1 MNPKSADKQWV
12 RLLLIIALFT
22 TPALFQGCDT
32 FGTEDPAA
40 DESVTTRTTQAPV
53 DATHQKLR
61 HPQLLDQA
69 RGHTDGG
76 AGKGRSDQIHLMLAF
91 NGYEA
96 DGITKRVMNRYD
108 VTRRILSK
116 YEDDIRI
123 KIQMNKAF
131 DGISIKIND
140 DILEDFLADLSE
152 NPDFAWVEPDVD
164 FGQLWVAPIKKKGA
178 ADQLVPWGI
187 ARIGAGLDKPE
198 NEKKVHVYIMDS
210 GVSKE
215 DLNIKEHKDFTMLF
229 QNRDEEY
236 WDIEVEQ
243 QTAVYDPKEAGNPAD
258 ESGHGTHIASTL
270 GAKDDKKGMLGAAP
284 NVNIHSLK
292 VLTALGRT
300 DITTV
305 TAAVDYVTEQKLA
318 NPDEAF
324 IVNMSFGMDIGTTA
338 YNSLDEAVARSLEA
352 GVVYVVSA
360 GNDGRDASTYSPAHV
375 EGVITVGA
383 YNEFDTF
390 SSFSNYGAVV
400 DILAPGENILALS
413 HLKDDVDDRAHVLN
427 SGTSFAAP
435 HVTATAALYMG
446 HHPGASPAEVKAAIL
461 ANARPGIAGVP
472 FGTTDQTVY
481 AGNFSRD
488 KKKDKAFKLKKARF
502 DDKKNELTIEG
513 EGPRLERIVISDQA
527 GVILTETSTGFDAK
541 WKVEMDAGTHI
552 PCEIS
557 VTLNGVTL
565 SKVVEHRPDSCSN

>member
-1 MNPKSADKQWV
+1 MNKKSNDNKWV
-12 RLLLIIALFT
+12 RLFVVVALFA
-22 TPALFQGCDT
+22 TPILFQGCDT
-32 FGTEDPAA
+32 FGTDTA
-40 DESVTTRTTQAPV
+40 ESHEATNALTPQAPV
-53 DATHQKLR
+53 SADHPKLR

-69 RGHTDGG
+69 RGTIDG
-76 AGKGRSDQIHLMLAF
+76 AGKGESDQIHLILAF

-96 DGITKRVMNRYD
+96 DGITKRVLNRYD
-108 VTRRILSK
+108 VTRRILNK

-123 KIQMNKAF
+123 KVQMNKAF

-140 DILEDFLADLSE
+140 DILEDFLKDLAQDK
-152 NPDFAWVEPDVD
+152 DFAWAEPDVD
-164 FGQLWVAPIKKKGA
+164 FGQFWIAPNKKKDA
-178 ADQLVPWGI
+178 AEQLIPWGI
-187 ARIGAGLDKPE
+187 ARIGAGLEKPE

-215 DLNIKEHKDFTMLF
+215 DINVKEHKDFTMLF
-229 QNRDEEY
+229 QNRDEDY

-243 QTAVYDPKEAGNPAD
+243 HAPVYDPKDTGNPAD

-284 NVNIHSLK
+284 SVNIHSLK

-352 GVVYVVSA
+352 GVVYIVSA

-383 YNEFDTF
+383 YNEFNTF
-390 SSFSNYGAVV
+390 SNFSNYGAVV

-413 HLKDDVDDRAHVLN
+413 HLKHDVDHREHVLN

-435 HVTATAALYMG
+435 HVTATVALYMG
-446 HHPGASPAEVKAAIL
+446 HHPSSSPAEVKAAIL

-472 FGTTDQTVY
+472 PGTTNLTVY
-481 AGNFSRD
+481 AGNFNRD
-488 KKKDKAFKLKKARF
+488 NKKDKPFKLKKAKW
-502 DDKKNELTIEG
+502 DEKKSTLKIEG
-513 EGPRLERIVISDQA
+513 EGPRLEQIVISDESDLVLA
-527 GVILTETSTGFDAK
+527 EGSTGFDSK
-541 WKVEMDAGTHI
+541 WKVEFTHI
-552 PCEIS
+552 EKVPCAIS
-557 VTLNGVTL
+557 VILNGETQT
-565 SKVVEHRPDSCSN
+565 KAVEHRPGSCTN